1 MSCKCTKLKKKCD
14 HCNEL
19 HKKIKE
25 KTVEYSHN
33 WFYHKPC
40 GAYLVNS
47 AGGYFECDECGDQFF
62 FTKLGLTAEDMKQWY
77 EYWNKPRNWNHEHD
91 KEMIEFFKECDAGL
105 VNT

>member
-91 KEMIEFFKECDAGL
+91 KEMIEFFKECEAK
-105 VNT
+105 VW